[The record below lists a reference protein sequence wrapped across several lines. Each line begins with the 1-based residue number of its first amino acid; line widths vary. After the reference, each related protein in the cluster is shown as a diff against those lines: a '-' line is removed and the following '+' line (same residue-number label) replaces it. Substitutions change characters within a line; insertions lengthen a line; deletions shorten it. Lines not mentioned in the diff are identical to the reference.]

1 MGDIIA
7 EMIFGALLYPQGD
20 MHVIG
25 HNAIGIHGDYR
36 EIFGELVDEIGNYP
50 SEGAPFHIGA
60 TGKTGRNARIAD
72 DMAEGFGVCRF
83 FENNMII
90 AGSVIIMIALAAGVS
105 MGEIGLIRG
114 HDFIFSC

>member
-1 MGDIIA
+1 M
-7 EMIFGALLYPQGD
+7 
-20 MHVIG
+20 
-25 HNAIGIHGDYR
+25 
-36 EIFGELVDEIGNYP
+36 DEIGNYP

-90 AGSVIIMIALAAGVS
+90 AGSVIIMIALAARVS
-105 MGEIGLIRG
+105 MGEIRLVGEHNFLFFVLTHLHNFKSFFG
-114 HDFIFSC
+114 ESLSEGV